1 MGGQICRS
9 GGPRAWEKVWM
20 RLCTFAKSFATR
32 FQNAS
37 LICFF
42 KRISG
47 VMFLACIFSA
57 TTWTLGRSDHSR
69 SLEFKRCNGIIE
81 QCSGHTSALWSLKHV
96 CCVNLVCTHS
106 TLDTLFL
113 FRDVGIFGS
122 SHLYN
127 LTSTPC
133 KANAVSQGSCQFIRS
148 HFILS
153 STASGRRRGKLRWK
167 SIWHWEYQKKN
178 APLRNGHFW
187 ILLVYRRFFLIT
199 FLQKLLFTQCISIY
213 IYVSS

>member
-47 VMFLACIFSA
+47 VMFLACIFFSNNMNFG
-57 TTWTLGRSDHSR
+57 LSDHSR

-148 HFILS
+148 HFILT
-153 STASGRRRGKLRWK
+153 STASGRRRGKLR
-167 SIWHWEYQKKN
+167 STASQHWEYQKKN
-178 APLRNGHFW
+178 APLSGHFW
-187 ILLVYRRFFLIT
+187 ILLVYRRIYDHI
-199 FLQKLLFTQCISIY
+199 FTEAAIY
-213 IYVSS
+213 TMYLYIHLCV